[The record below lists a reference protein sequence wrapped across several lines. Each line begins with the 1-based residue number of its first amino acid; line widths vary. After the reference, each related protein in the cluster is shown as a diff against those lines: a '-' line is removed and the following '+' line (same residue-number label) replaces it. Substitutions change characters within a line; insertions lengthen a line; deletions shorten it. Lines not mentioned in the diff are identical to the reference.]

1 MNWRKKVNRRLVVVP
16 LDRSEEKRRRAAY
29 PKLGYAVDHLRVADI
44 DPAFA
49 PPWMSLEPAD

>member
-1 MNWRKKVNRRLVVVP
+1 
-16 LDRSEEKRRRAAY
+16 SEEKRRKAAY
-29 PKLGYAVDHLRVADI
+29 PELGCAVDHLRVADI